1 MELRDIE
8 YFAVVARHGH
18 VGRAADSLEM
28 SQSALSKSLRRIEN
42 SIGAKIVKRT
52 PKGVDLT
59 SVGTALLSHVR
70 RLQVAKDDVAREVA
84 DLVRGHAGHLRI
96 GASNGFAEELA
107 GRAGGLLLKE
117 APKVKL
123 NVKVVT
129 TDGLLAALRN
139 GEFDLAIG
147 AIPASPSADLVHEPL
162 LADEYAVYAPTSH
175 PLAKR
180 SRLTLADLARERWV
194 KSAANGFSWQQLRL
208 AFEKCGLPP
217 PQIAVES
224 DSRAVRLHA
233 MVAAGLLHFSSR
245 PVVKQ
250 DARLFRITEL
260 RVKEMSWNRRTDIS
274 YRKDAYLSP
283 ATQRFI
289 EILKAVAKE
298 IAAK

>member
-8 YFAVVARHGH
+8 YFAMVAQHGH

-107 GRAGGLLLKE
+107 GRAGGLLLKQ

-162 LADEYAVYAPTSH
+162 LADEYAVFAPANH
-175 PLAKR
+175 KLANRK
-180 SRLTLADLARERWV
+180 RLTLADLARERWV

-217 PQIAVES
+217 PEIAVES

-233 MVAAGLLHFSSR
+233 MDTAGLLHFSSR
-245 PVVKQ
+245 PAVKQ

-260 RVKEMSWNRRTDIS
+260 RVKEVSWNRRTDIS

-283 ATQRFI
+283 ATRRFM
-289 EILKAVAKE
+289 EILKVVAKE
-298 IAAK
+298 IAAE

>member
-8 YFAVVARHGH
+8 YFAVVAQHGH

-42 SIGAKIVKRT
+42 SIGTKIVKRT

-70 RLQVAKDDVAREVA
+70 RLQVAKNDVTREVA
-84 DLVRGHAGHLRI
+84 DLVRGQAGDLRI
-96 GASNGFAEELA
+96 GASNGFAEELV
-107 GRAGGLLLKE
+107 GKAGGILLKE

-129 TDGLLAALRN
+129 TDGLLATLRN
-139 GEFDLAIG
+139 GDFDVAVG
-147 AIPASPSADLVHEPL
+147 AIPSSTSTDLTHEPL
-162 LADEYAVYAPTSH
+162 LVDEYAVYAPANH
-175 PLAKR
+175 KLANRK
-180 SRLTLADLARERWV
+180 RLTLADLANERWV
-194 KSAANGFSWQQLRL
+194 KSAASGFSWQQLRL
-208 AFEKCGLPP
+208 AFEKSGLPP

-224 DSRAVRLHA
+224 DSRAVRLNT

-245 PVVKQ
+245 PVVRQ
-250 DARLFRITEL
+250 DARLFRIVEL
-260 RVKEMSWNRRTDIS
+260 HVQEVSWIRRTDVS
-274 YRKDAYLSP
+274 FRRDAYLSP

-289 EILKAVAKE
+289 AILKAVAKE
-298 IAAK
+298 IAAE